1 MFNGLYDM
9 MDGAMAEA
17 LGVDLEIYIDIIDNK
32 CTFEE
37 ADFIISAVWGK
48 PLFANMRWS
57 ARAAKCL
64 IAAASGQGACG
75 QAAALRS
82 GDRRLSRLITTLLT
96 VIGNCTGTPRRRSLL
111 LRTT

>member
-37 ADFIISAVWGK
+37 ADLIISAVWGEDESEIEK
-48 PLFANMRWS
+48 
-57 ARAAKCL
+57 AKE
-64 IAAASGQGACG
+64 IFNKY
-75 QAAALRS
+75 
-82 GDRRLSRLITTLLT
+82 I
-96 VIGNCTGTPRRRSLL
+96 
-111 LRTT
+111 